1 MNADIGLF
9 ADNTPMRAVT
19 DASGY
24 RDHDVGLVGFVL
36 G

>member
-1 MNADIGLF
+1 MNADIWIVTG
-9 ADNTPMRAVT
+9 NTPMGAVT

-24 RDHDVGLVGFVL
+24 RDHDVGLVGFAL